1 MANLQE
7 EILSLSRGICR
18 PAEGEEA
25 LLGKLCAGAEAECR
39 SWLRPEAAEED
50 CGERFPC
57 ACAFLAA
64 ADLMECRAGGPGG
77 GGFTAGSVTV
87 RAGAGAE
94 GAGALRAAARRM
106 LAPWTET
113 DGFAF
118 RGVRG

>member
-1 MANLQE
+1 MASLRE
-7 EILSLSRGICR
+7 EILTLSRGICR

-25 LLGKLCAGAEAECR
+25 LLETLCA
-39 SWLRPEAAEED
+39 AAEELCRLRLRDGVSAGD
-50 CGERFPC
+50 CGESFPC
-57 ACAFLAA
+57 ACALLAA
-64 ADLMECRAGGPGG
+64 ADLMECRTGGPGG

-113 DGFAF
+113 EGFAF

>member
-1 MANLQE
+1 MASLQE
-7 EILSLSRGICR
+7 EILSLSRDICR

-39 SWLRPEAAEED
+39 GWLRPDAAAED

-57 ACAFLAA
+57 ACALLAA
-64 ADLMECRAGGPGG
+64 ADLMECRTGGPGG

-87 RAGAGAE
+87 RAGGAAA
-94 GAGALRAAARRM
+94 AGALRRTAERM
-106 LAPWTET
+106 LAPWAGEG
-113 DGFAF
+113 GFAF